1 MTNLVILS
9 YGRENEYRR
18 AILAVLSCYAWLSEW
33 ARLERVI
40 IFTDN
45 ADFLRPYLAGL
56 EVDYKMLTPAKIQ
69 SSREPTGYSHR
80 LKAVVINEAFQAYPG
95 DNLLFIDSDTFV
107 FADPKP
113 LLMRISP
120 TVNFMHV
127 LEYPLQERSNGYES
141 GQFLKL
147 IEKETFVTSK
157 GEERYHSSQFSWN
170 SGVLG
175 LSEATA
181 AYMPDIF
188 LLMDEFYVGSNWSIS
203 EQLAFALILQT
214 RSKLLPSD
222 SIVHHYWESSKKLA
236 VDALLTTLL
245 TPKFA
250 DLVLS
255 DKLNIVSSLTK
266 RLPADIVAY
275 LNMHPEINLR
285 EEAIFSL
292 YMKDFKKGYWLAS
305 KYILNKPADIKFIK
319 DVLYYTRR
327 LLSW

>member
-18 AILAVLSCYAWLSEW
+18 AILAVLSYYAWLSEW
-33 ARLERVI
+33 DGLERVI
-40 IFTDN
+40 VFTDN

-56 EVDYKMLTPAKIQ
+56 EVEYRILTPAKIL

-80 LKAVVINEAFQAYPG
+80 LKAVVVDEAFQAYPG
-95 DNLLFIDSDTFV
+95 DNLLFIDSDTFIV
-107 FADPKP
+107 ADPRP
-113 LLMRISP
+113 LLTQISP

-141 GQFLKL
+141 SQFLKL

-157 GEERYHSSQFSWN
+157 GEERYQSSQFSWN

-175 LSEATA
+175 LSA
-181 AYMPDIF
+181 AIADYMPDVF
-188 LLMDEFYVGSNWSIS
+188 LLMDRFYTRSNWSIS

-214 RSKLLPSD
+214 RSQLLPSD
-222 SIVHHYWESSKKLA
+222 SVVHHYWESSKKLA

-245 TPKFA
+245 TPNFA
-250 DLVLS
+250 ELALS
-255 DKLNIVSSLTK
+255 DKLHIVGPLTK
-266 RLPADIVAY
+266 RLPAEITSFLDT
-275 LNMHPEINLR
+275 HPEINLR
-285 EEAIFSL
+285 EQAIFSL
-292 YMKDFKKGYWLAS
+292 YMRDVKKGYLLAG
-305 KYILNKPADIKFIK
+305 KYLLNKPTDTKFIK

-327 LLSW
+327 LLS